1 MDLTPHVHPPPLF
14 KMLIRLSPLV
24 IYDYHLDD
32 PHHVVDLNHH
42 GRRIYHDR
50 LIIGHVTEPTQK

>member
-1 MDLTPHVHPPPLF
+1 MSTPPPPLQNAHTTF
-14 KMLIRLSPLV
+14 SSSNH
-24 IYDYHLDD
+24 YDYHLDD
-32 PHHVVDLNHH
+32 PHRVVDLNHH

>member
-1 MDLTPHVHPPPLF
+1 MSTPPLQNAHTTF
-14 KMLIRLSPLV
+14 SSSNH
-24 IYDYHLDD
+24 YDYHLDD
-32 PHHVVDLNHH
+32 PHRVVDLNHH